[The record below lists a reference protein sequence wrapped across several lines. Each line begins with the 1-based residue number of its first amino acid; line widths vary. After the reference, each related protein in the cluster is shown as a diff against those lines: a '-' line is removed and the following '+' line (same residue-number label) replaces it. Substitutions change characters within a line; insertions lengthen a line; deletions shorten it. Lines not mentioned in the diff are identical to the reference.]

1 MVTLQVV
8 PEAESQP
15 FQPLKRERKPGVAV
29 RVTTVPEAY
38 EVEQVDPQL
47 IWLALAGLGA
57 EVTVPLPSKRAFLF
71 TVTMDI
77 CLLTVAVTDLA
88 AFIYTVHVA
97 PPTESHPAPLV
108 QV

>member
-1 MVTLQVV
+1 MVTVQVV

-47 IWLALAGLGA
+47 IWLALAGLEG
-57 EVTVPLPSKRAFLF
+57 EGTGPLPSAGPG
-71 TVTMDI
+71 
-77 CLLTVAVTDLA
+77 LLTVRGDTCSLQGAGTDLA
-88 AFIYTVHVA
+88 PFIVTAEVA
-97 PPTESHPAPLV
+97 PG
-108 QV
+108 